1 MLNDGT
7 GFKKVYIA
15 TGLYIRYFYPYLFDK
30 ALIIAGFLLKDKD
43 KTLS

>member
-1 MLNDGT
+1 MLGDIT
-7 GFKKVYIA
+7 AADEIFIV

>member
-1 MLNDGT
+1 MIDLSRVQ
-7 GFKKVYIA
+7 KYYVA
-15 TGLYIRYFYPYLFDK
+15 CGLYIRYFYPYLFDK